1 MSNMSKK
8 LQEKPLSNPELA
20 EFSNQMGILIKSGI
34 SASEGLHLLFDDAQ
48 SKDERAILSK
58 MIEVIEATGVFYEAA
73 LSAGV
78 FPDYMLSMIKLG
90 EETGTL
96 DATFYKLSAHYTRE
110 EYFNHMLRSSL
121 LYPSIMLGMMVLI
134 IITLLTK
141 VMPIFQQVF
150 EQLGTEMSGFS
161 AGLLNIGNILSKY
174 SIAFT
179 ILAVI
184 FIMLIALGRKHIPFY
199 KDLQE
204 KIATCR
210 FADGM
215 STVLKSGLSPEKGLD
230 LVSSLID
237 NNLFCQK
244 IDTCRYILLDGMD
257 FNKALRES
265 CIFTGSYSKIV
276 AIASKT
282 GNMDEAMAKIASEY
296 EYSINQKINN
306 LISMLEPTLVIVL
319 SFIVGIILFSVML
332 PLLGIMSGL

>member
-1 MSNMSKK
+1 MSKE
-8 LQEKPLSNPELA
+8 LQEKPLSNSELA
-20 EFSNQMGILIKSGI
+20 EFSNQMGMFIKSGI
-34 SASEGLHLLFDDAQ
+34 SPSEGLHLLFDDAQ

-73 LSAGV
+73 LCAGV
-78 FPDYMLSMIKLG
+78 FPSYMLSMIKLG

-96 DATFYKLSAHYTRE
+96 DTTFYKLSAHYTRE
-110 EYFNHMLRSSL
+110 ENLKSMLRSSL
-121 LYPSIMLGMMVLI
+121 LYPSIMLGMMALI

-150 EQLGTEMSGFS
+150 EQLGTEMIGFS
-161 AGLLNIGNILSKY
+161 VGLLNMGNILSKY
-174 SIAFT
+174 SIAFAA
-179 ILAVI
+179 LAVI
-184 FIMLIALGRKHIPFY
+184 FILLIALGRKHLPFY
-199 KDLQE
+199 KDLQD

-215 STVLKSGLSPEKGLD
+215 STVLKSGLSPEQGLD
-230 LVSSLID
+230 LVSSLIED
-237 NNLFCQK
+237 TLFSKK
-244 IDTCRYILLDGMD
+244 IDTCRSNLLDGMD
-257 FNKALRES
+257 FNKALQES

-276 AIASKT
+276 SIAAKT
-282 GNMDEAMAKIASEY
+282 GNMDEVMAKIASEY
-296 EYSINQKINN
+296 EYSVNQKINN

>member
-1 MSNMSKK
+1 MSKE
-8 LQEKPLSNPELA
+8 LQEKPLSNSELA
-20 EFSNQMGILIKSGI
+20 EFSNQMGMFIKSGI

-73 LSAGV
+73 LCAGV
-78 FPDYMLSMIKLG
+78 FPSYMLSMIKLG

-96 DATFYKLSAHYTRE
+96 DTTFYKLSAHYTRE
-110 EYFNHMLRSSL
+110 ENLKSMLRSSL
-121 LYPSIMLGMMVLI
+121 LYPSIMLGMMALI

-150 EQLGTEMSGFS
+150 EQLGTEMIGFS
-161 AGLLNIGNILSKY
+161 VGLLNMGNILSKY
-174 SIAFT
+174 SIAFAA
-179 ILAVI
+179 LAVI
-184 FIMLIALGRKHIPFY
+184 FILLIALGRKHLPFY
-199 KDLQE
+199 KDLQD

-215 STVLKSGLSPEKGLD
+215 STVLKSGLSPEQGLD
-230 LVSSLID
+230 LVSSLIED
-237 NNLFCQK
+237 TLFSKK
-244 IDTCRYILLDGMD
+244 IDTCRSNLLDGMD
-257 FNKALRES
+257 FNKALQES

-276 AIASKT
+276 SIAAKT
-282 GNMDEAMAKIASEY
+282 GNMDEVMAKIASEY
-296 EYSINQKINN
+296 EYSVNQKINN

-319 SFIVGIILFSVML
+319 SFIVGIILFSVMI